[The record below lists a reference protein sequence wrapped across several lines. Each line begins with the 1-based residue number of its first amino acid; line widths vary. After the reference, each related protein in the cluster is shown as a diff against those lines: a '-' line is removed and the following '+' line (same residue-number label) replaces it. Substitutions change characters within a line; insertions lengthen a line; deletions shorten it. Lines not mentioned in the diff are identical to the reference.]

1 MMAKASFFE
10 SKVPNRRMMSK
21 VKSSKY
27 INNNKTTTKR
37 NDSFIQDFLFFLLI
51 ISLIYFKRLRASCSF
66 ADCSACEMVCSD
78 NGTSCDEAD
87 VRRVTRVA
95 RTVGSDSKR
104 ILENVLKW
112 LVWILT
118 DSTK

>member
-1 MMAKASFFE
+1 
-10 SKVPNRRMMSK
+10 
-21 VKSSKY
+21 
-27 INNNKTTTKR
+27 
-37 NDSFIQDFLFFLLI
+37 
-51 ISLIYFKRLRASCSF
+51 
-66 ADCSACEMVCSD
+66 MVCSD